1 MCWFC
6 GEYLIAR
13 IAIICLMVMLMALCC
28 IQCCPSGIEGIKR
41 IKGCIKYCYYGCIYK
56 NATVVPIP
64 MAIATPYYN
73 RPNSV
78 AVAVDVPTVEVV
90 VVWG

>member
-6 GEYLIAR
+6 GEYLIPR
-13 IAIICLMVMLMALCC
+13 IAIICLLFMLIALCC

-56 NATVVPIP
+56 KATVVPIP

-73 RPNSV
+73 HTSSI
-78 AVAVDVPTVEVV
+78 AHEVPTMKVV
-90 VVWG
+90 VVL

>member
-6 GEYLIAR
+6 GEYLIPR
-13 IAIICLMVMLMALCC
+13 IVIVCLMTFVVIMCC
-28 IQCCPSGIEGIKR
+28 IQCCPAIFDYFKR
-41 IKGCIKYCYYGCIYK
+41 IKGCIKYCYYGWIYN

-78 AVAVDVPTVEVV
+78 AVDVPTVEVV
-90 VVWG
+90 VVWE